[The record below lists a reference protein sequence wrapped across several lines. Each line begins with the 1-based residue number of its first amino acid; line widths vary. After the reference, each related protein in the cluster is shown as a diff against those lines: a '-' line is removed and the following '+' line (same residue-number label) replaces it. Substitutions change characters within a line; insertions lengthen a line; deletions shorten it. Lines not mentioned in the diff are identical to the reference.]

1 MAYFLAV
8 DAGGTKTDYAL
19 ADESRILARVRTGTI
34 KRMRTDAATAVVHLE
49 SALSRLYA
57 QSGVAMHEICSTCI
71 GTAGETVPLVTD
83 WLRSEFSSR
92 VGGKL
97 LLVGD
102 VEIALDAAFPGG
114 SGVLVLA
121 GTGSNVAGRS
131 PRGVLLN
138 TGGYGP
144 ALSDQGSGHRI
155 GLEAL
160 RASFLARDEGRPT
173 RLLDAILDHW
183 KLSSLDLLI
192 EFANATPA
200 PDFSGL
206 THVVLRCAE
215 QKDEVAA
222 AVLERQGEDLG
233 YLVRLIIRRLQTL
246 SADPS
251 FQPRLAFAGSIM
263 QRVLPVRTALLS
275 AVQREFPG
283 VAAMEGVVDP
293 IEGAIWRARTL
304 AGLPG
309 LKSASTESAK

>member
-34 KRMRTDAATAVVHLE
+34 KRMRTDAATAVGHLE
-49 SALSRLYA
+49 SALSRLHA
-57 QSGVAMHEICSTCI
+57 QSGVAMHEIRSTCI

-83 WLRSEFSSR
+83 WLRSEFSAR

-114 SGVLVLA
+114 PGVLVLA

-131 PRGVLLN
+131 PQGVLLN
-138 TGGYGP
+138 CGGYGP

-155 GLEAL
+155 GLEAV

-173 RLLDAILDHW
+173 RLLDAILQHW

-192 EFANATPA
+192 EFANAIPA
-200 PDFSGL
+200 PDFSRL
-206 THVVLRCAE
+206 THVVLECVE
-215 QKDEVAA
+215 QGDQLAL
-222 AVLERQGEDLG
+222 AVLERQGQELG
-233 YLVRLIIRRLQTL
+233 YLVRLLIRRLQTA
-246 SADPS
+246 SGDPG
-251 FQPRLAFAGSIM
+251 FQPTLAFAGSIM
-263 QRVLPVRTALLS
+263 QRVLPVRTALIS
-275 AVQREFPG
+275 AVQQEFPG
-283 VAAMEGVVDP
+283 VGTIEGVVDP
-293 IEGAIWRARTL
+293 IEGAIWRARTA
-304 AGLPG
+304 AGLPM
-309 LKSASTESAK
+309 LESAK